1 MKNKIATTV
10 EQSKKLLE
18 LGIDEGTAD
27 MYWWHY
33 EKKTYL
39 SGMYDGEF
47 NKHEED
53 VPAWSLSALLEMLPL
68 KINVGN
74 DLCPL
79 KIDKEYNNKNLKVDY
94 GVCYLDKNS
103 NGVGYF
109 KENTLDAV
117 FEMIV
122 YLKENKLI

>member
-1 MKNKIATTV
+1 MENKIATTE

-33 EKKTYL
+33 NEKTYL

-47 NKHEED
+47 NKREED
-53 VPAWSLSALLEMLPL
+53 VPAWSLSALL
-68 KINVGN
+68 NVMPKGLWLVKDVEEKYHIYTRVYIGECVSSEN
-74 DLCPL
+74 P
-79 KIDKEYNNKNLKVDY
+79 ID
-94 GVCYLDKNS
+94 
-103 NGVGYF
+103 
-109 KENTLDAV
+109 TV
-117 FEMIV
+117 FEMVV